1 MQNEKTLDA
10 AVREMGEDYVMY
22 PTDFPHEREAGEFV
36 KDTPEFWQRNDLSE
50 SAKKKVLNQNAKRFY
65 NMV

>member
-1 MQNEKTLDA
+1 MQNEKNLDA

-36 KDTPEFWQRNDLSE
+36 KDIPEFWQRNDLSE
-50 SAKKKVLNQNAKRFY
+50 SAKKKILNQNAKRFY